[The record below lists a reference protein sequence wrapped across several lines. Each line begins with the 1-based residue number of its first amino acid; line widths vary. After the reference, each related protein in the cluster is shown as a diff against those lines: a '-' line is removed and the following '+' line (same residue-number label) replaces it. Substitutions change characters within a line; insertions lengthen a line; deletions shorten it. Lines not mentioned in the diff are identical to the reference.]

1 MDNESNLLKK
11 ATEGDIYAFEQL
23 ILGYEKMVYS
33 IAYRMLPNSE
43 DAKDIS
49 QEVLIKIYKNL
60 HEFSNIKY
68 FKAWIAK
75 ITTNT
80 CIDELRK
87 RRRKEIISLDEKKD
101 SSEGEKII
109 QIRSTETTPEESVVE
124 NEERVDLIAAI
135 HKLPDDYKTLIIL
148 RDIQGLSYNEIADV
162 TNSNLGTV
170 KSRLSRARRRLKL
183 LYEKEQSQQKNV
195 NIKYTSPDE
204 RR

>member
-1 MDNESNLLKK
+1 MDNEAYLLIK
-11 ATEGDIYAFEQL
+11 ATEGDMEAFEQL
-23 ILGYEKMVYS
+23 ILGYEKFVYA

-60 HEFSNIKY
+60 HEFSNITY
-68 FKAWIAK
+68 FKSWVAR

-87 RRRKEIISLDEKKD
+87 RRRKDTVSLDETKD
-101 SSEGEKII
+101 GEEGLKII
-109 QIRSTETTPEESVVE
+109 QIPSKETTPEESALESEKQKELVS
-124 NEERVDLIAAI
+124 AI
-135 HKLPDDYKTLIIL
+135 HKLSNDYKTLIVL
-148 RDIQGLSYNEIADV
+148 RDIQGMSYNEIAEV

-170 KSRLSRARRRLKL
+170 KSRLSRARRRLKQ
-183 LYEKEQSQQKNV
+183 LYEKEQNTQNNV
-195 NIKYTSPDE
+195 IIDG

>member
-1 MDNESNLLKK
+1 MDNEAYLLIK
-11 ATEGDIYAFEQL
+11 ATEGDMGAFEQL
-23 ILGYEKMVYS
+23 ILGYEKFVYA

-60 HEFSNIKY
+60 HEFSNITY
-68 FKAWIAK
+68 FKSWVAR

-87 RRRKEIISLDEKKD
+87 RRRKEAVSLDETKD
-101 SSEGEKII
+101 GEEGLKII
-109 QIRSTETTPEESVVE
+109 QIPSKESTPEESAIESEKQKELVS
-124 NEERVDLIAAI
+124 AI
-135 HKLPDDYKTLIIL
+135 HKLSHDYKTLIVL
-148 RDIQGLSYNEIADV
+148 RDIQGMSYNEIAEV

-170 KSRLSRARRRLKL
+170 KSRLSRARRRLKQ
-183 LYEKEQSQQKNV
+183 LYEKEQNSQNNV
-195 NIKYTSPDE
+195 IIDG